1 MAKGARGGTK
11 LDRTLDDDELGPDP
25 EEHPGD
31 AELNAGDTAASSSD
45 GNAREVLEGYGMA
58 GIDYTRRRYGMA
70 GAGFVSTAAGK
81 AEDARGGEAGD
92 LIVLSVPAGELGR
105 VMSLLEALG
114 ARPPSTA

>member
-11 LDRTLDDDELGPDP
+11 LDRTLGDDELGPDP
-25 EEHPGD
+25 E
-31 AELNAGDTAASSSD
+31 AAANAGTATSSSD

-81 AEDARGGEAGD
+81 AEDARGGDAGD

-114 ARPPSTA
+114 ARPPQAA